1 MRRNEFQETYGKIG
15 EADDRFDVNFW
26 QAQGERA
33 IFEAAEGMIRDYLL
47 LREGHVDESR
57 LQRTIESFQAAST
70 SLIFVF
76 TSSFKK
82 SHNPILFRVL
92 IVGIPETFQPRS

>member
-1 MRRNEFQETYGKIG
+1 MQRNKFQETCGKIG
-15 EADDRFDVNFW
+15 EADDRFDINFW
-26 QAQGERA
+26 QAQGEKA

-47 LREGHVDESR
+47 LREGHVDEPR
-57 LQRTIESFQAAST
+57 LQRTVESFQAAST

-82 SHNPILFRVL
+82 SHNPILFRVS
-92 IVGIPETFQPRS
+92 IVGIPEAFQSRS